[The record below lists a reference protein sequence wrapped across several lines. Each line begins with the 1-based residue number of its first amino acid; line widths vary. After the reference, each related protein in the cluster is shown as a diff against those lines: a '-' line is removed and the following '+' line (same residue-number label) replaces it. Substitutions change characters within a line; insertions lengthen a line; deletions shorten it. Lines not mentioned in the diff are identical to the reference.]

1 MQQSK
6 PQGRYLLNTNS
17 KKIHDMNMIS
27 NRCRVNI
34 MREEYKKYFAT
45 LEEALTFPTK
55 EHPLAKPCAFCIGE
69 NIENMI
75 EIIPVKERCKTVL
88 SEQTDNEA

>member
-27 NRCRVNI
+27 TRCRVNI

-45 LEEALTFPTK
+45 LEEALNFPTK
-55 EHPLAKPCAFCIGE
+55 EHPLAKPCVFCIVE
-69 NIENMI
+69 NNG
-75 EIIPVKERCKTVL
+75 KH
-88 SEQTDNEA
+88 D